1 VTKEE
6 TFESLLNWKQIFMTK
21 SQPND
26 PDTFPF
32 LVIGN
37 KVDMQDNRRI
47 STLDGKKFC

>member
-1 VTKEE
+1 
-6 TFESLLNWKQIFMTK
+6 MTK

-26 PDTFPF
+26 PDNFPF